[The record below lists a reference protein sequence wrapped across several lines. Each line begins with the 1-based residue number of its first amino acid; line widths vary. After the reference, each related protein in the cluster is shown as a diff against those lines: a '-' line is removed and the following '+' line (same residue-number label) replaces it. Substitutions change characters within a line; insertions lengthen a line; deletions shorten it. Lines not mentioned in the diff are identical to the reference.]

1 MYNMWQE
8 NKNKFKVLIDFL
20 LSEME
25 EMVTASENIEN
36 RKTCA
41 LFILTAFT
49 EIHPRAAEA
58 LPWLV
63 QH

>member
-1 MYNMWQE
+1 
-8 NKNKFKVLIDFL
+8 
-20 LSEME
+20 ME
-25 EMVTASENIEN
+25 EMITSSDNIDN

-49 EIHPRAAEA
+49 EINPQTAEA

-63 QH
+63 QN